1 MLKSMHSQYDTIWTS
16 RNPKEDA
23 LFYDRLSGG
32 THNPKGGHGGEP
44 LVLGLVSGR
53 QRVLGYNVQQDNFW
67 EDT

>member
-32 THNPKGGHGGEP
+32 THNPKGGHGGGGTAGP
-44 LVLGLVSGR
+44 RTGCLV
-53 QRVLGYNVQQDNFW
+53 DNGS
-67 EDT
+67 